1 MRCRLILALLLV
13 AAALSGCGERQTK
26 AEAPSPR
33 EVTDTAIGRYCGMSL
48 AEHPGQK
55 GQIFVKG
62 ASEPFWFSSVHDTV
76 AFTMLPEEPKEIAAI
91 YVTDMAR
98 ATSWERPEPGT
109 WIEARSA
116 LYVIGSERK
125 GGMGGDEAVPFGD
138 EAAAKRFAA
147 ENGGSVVAFAGIPR
161 GYILAEGEKPGD
173 PQTTERPAEPNGG
186 AQDGDAAG
194 RPATDA
200 FHAGRR
206 K

>member
-1 MRCRLILALLLV
+1 MRCRLILALVLATMTL
-13 AAALSGCGERQTK
+13 AGCGERQAK
-26 AEAPSPR
+26 VEAPMPR
-33 EVTDTAIGRYCGMSL
+33 EVTDAAIGRYCGMSL
-48 AEHPGQK
+48 AEHPGPK

-62 ASEPFWFSSVHDTV
+62 MSEPFWFSSVHDTV

-98 ATSWERPEPGT
+98 ATSWGKPEPGT

-147 ENGGSVVAFAGIPR
+147 ENGGSVVAFAGIPK
-161 GYILAEGEKPGD
+161 GYILAEGEKPGH
-173 PQTTERPAEPNGG
+173 PQTSKLPAEPDE
-186 AQDGDAAG
+186 AARDGDAAG
-194 RPATDA
+194 RPPSDPS
-200 FHAGRR
+200 HAGHL